1 MRIGIIAILAAII
14 AGTTVAQG
22 GDDDGAI
29 WTQFDDMFL
38 RNFWRTFFNFAY
50 IPAIKMACALL
61 PPILGE

>member
-14 AGTTVAQG
+14 AGTAVAQG
-22 GDDDGAI
+22 DDMSAL
-29 WTQFDDMFL
+29 WTKFDDMFL